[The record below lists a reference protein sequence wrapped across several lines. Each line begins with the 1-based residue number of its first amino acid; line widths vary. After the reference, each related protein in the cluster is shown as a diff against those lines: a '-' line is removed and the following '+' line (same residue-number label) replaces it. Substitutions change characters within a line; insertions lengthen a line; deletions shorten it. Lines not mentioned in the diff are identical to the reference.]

1 MITEFDFIK
10 KYLSSKEKNSKYSLN
25 FNDDVGLVDGKIYS
39 TDTICED
46 IHFFSSD
53 EPNLIA
59 KKLIRVNVS
68 DIVSKG
74 VRPKYC
80 LFNFSVG
87 KKIDEKWISNFM
99 KGLRSDI
106 QFFKL
111 NLIGGD
117 TTKTLDKTVLSLTIF
132 GNLINDKF
140 VRRSSAKRNDY
151 IYVSGSIGDSALGLY
166 CKKKVRVN
174 ILKKHKEFLLN
185 RYLKPTPRIDL
196 VNYINKNASASTDIS
211 DGLYSDLNNICR
223 ASNLGANIDF
233 NTIPL
238 SNSARVIVSKY
249 PKLNRLVLSG
259 GDDYELLFTGRD
271 GLDRNKNITK
281 IGKMKK
287 GYNINIIDF
296 NDITNLDGYKHK
308 F

>member
-10 KYLSSKEKNSKYSLN
+10 KYLSSRKKNSQYSLN

-46 IHFFSSD
+46 IHFFSND
-53 EPNLIA
+53 KPNLIA

-74 VRPKYC
+74 IRPKYC

-87 KKIDEKWISNFM
+87 KNIDEKWISNFM
-99 KGLRSDI
+99 RGFRADI
-106 QFFKL
+106 RFFKL

-132 GNLINDKF
+132 GDLINDKF
-140 VRRSSAKRNDY
+140 IKRSSARSSDH
-151 IYVSGSIGDSALGLY
+151 IYVSGTIGDSALGLH
-166 CKKKVRVN
+166 CKKKAKVN
-174 ILKKHKEFLLN
+174 ILKKHKEFLFN
-185 RYLKPTPRIDL
+185 RYLKPNPRIDL
-196 VNYINKNASASTDIS
+196 INYINKNASASTDIS
-211 DGLYSDLNNICR
+211 DGLYSDLDNICR
-223 ASNLGANIDF
+223 ASNLGADINF
-233 NTIPL
+233 NSVPL
-238 SNSARVIVSKY
+238 SNAARAIITKY
-249 PKLNRLVLSG
+249 PKLNKLILSG
-259 GDDYELLFTGRD
+259 GDDYEVLFTGRD
-271 GLDRNKNITK
+271 GLDRNKKITK

-287 GYNINIIDF
+287 GYNINITDF
-296 NDITNLDGYKHK
+296 DDITNLDGYKHK

>member
-1 MITEFDFIK
+1 MIAEFDFIK

-46 IHFFSSD
+46 IHFFSND
-53 EPNLIA
+53 RPNLIA

-74 VRPKYC
+74 VKPKYC
-80 LFNFSVG
+80 LFNFSIG
-87 KKIDEKWISNFM
+87 RNIDEKWISNFM
-99 KGLRSDI
+99 RGLRSDI

-140 VRRSSAKRNDY
+140 IRRSSAKNSDY
-151 IYVSGSIGDSALGLY
+151 IYVSGTIGDSALGLY
-166 CKKKVRVN
+166 CKKKEKVN

-185 RYLKPTPRIDL
+185 RYLIPTPRIDL
-196 VNYINKNASASTDIS
+196 FNYINRYASASTDIS

-223 ASNLGANIDF
+223 TSNLGADIDF
-233 NTIPL
+233 NSIPL
-238 SNSARVIVSKY
+238 SNSAKAIISKY
-249 PKLNRLVLSG
+249 PKLNKLILNG
-259 GDDYELLFTGRD
+259 GDDYELLFTGKD
-271 GLDRNKNITK
+271 GLDRNKSITK

-287 GYNINIIDF
+287 GYNINIADF
-296 NDITNLDGYKHK
+296 NDITDLDGYKHK

>member
-25 FNDDVGLVDGKIYS
+25 FKDDVGLVDGKIYS

-46 IHFFSSD
+46 VHFFSND
-53 EPNLIA
+53 RPNLIA

-80 LFNFSVG
+80 LFNFSIG
-87 KKIDEKWISNFM
+87 KNIDEKWISNFM
-99 KGLRSDI
+99 RGLKSDI
-106 QFFKL
+106 KFFKL

-132 GNLINDKF
+132 GNLINNKF
-140 VRRSSAKRNDY
+140 VKRSSAKNRDY
-151 IYVSGSIGDSALGLY
+151 IYVSGTIGDSALGLH
-166 CKKKVRVN
+166 CRKNLRVN

-185 RYLKPTPRIDL
+185 RYLKPNPRIDL

-211 DGLYSDLNNICR
+211 DGLYSDLYNICR
-223 ASNLGANIDF
+223 SSNLGADINF
-233 NTIPL
+233 NDIPL
-238 SNSARVIVSKY
+238 SNSARSIITKY
-249 PKLNRLVLSG
+249 PKLNNLILSG
-259 GDDYELLFTGRD
+259 GDDYELLFTGKD
-271 GLDRNKNITK
+271 GLDRNKKITK
-281 IGKMKK
+281 IGKMRE
-287 GYNINIIDF
+287 GLNINITDF
-296 NDITNLDGYKHK
+296 DDITNLDGYKHK

>member
-1 MITEFDFIK
+1 MINEFDFIK

-46 IHFFSSD
+46 IHFFSND
-53 EPNLIA
+53 RPNLIA

-74 VRPKYC
+74 VKPKYC
-80 LFNFSVG
+80 LFNFSIG
-87 KKIDEKWISNFM
+87 KNIDEKWISNFM
-99 KGLRSDI
+99 RGLRSDL

-140 VRRSSAKRNDY
+140 VRRSSAKNSDY
-151 IYVSGSIGDSALGLY
+151 IYVSGTIGDSALGLY
-166 CKKKVRVN
+166 CKKKERVN

-185 RYLKPTPRIDL
+185 RYLIPTPRIDL
-196 VNYINKNASASTDIS
+196 FNYINRYASASTDIS

-223 ASNLGANIDF
+223 TSNLGADIDF
-233 NTIPL
+233 NSIPL
-238 SNSARVIVSKY
+238 SNSARAIISKY
-249 PKLNRLVLSG
+249 PKLNKLILNG
-259 GDDYELLFTGRD
+259 GDDYELLFTGKD
-271 GLDRNKNITK
+271 GLDRNKSITK

-287 GYNINIIDF
+287 GYNINIADF
-296 NDITNLDGYKHK
+296 NDITDLDGYKHK

>member
-1 MITEFDFIK
+1 M
-10 KYLSSKEKNSKYSLN
+10 
-25 FNDDVGLVDGKIYS
+25 
-39 TDTICED
+39 
-46 IHFFSSD
+46 
-53 EPNLIA
+53 
-59 KKLIRVNVS
+59 NVS

-74 VRPKYC
+74 VKPKYC
-80 LFNFSVG
+80 LFNFSIG
-87 KKIDEKWISNFM
+87 KNIDEKWIRNFM
-99 KGLRSDI
+99 RGLRSDL

-140 VRRSSAKRNDY
+140 VRRSSAKNSDY
-151 IYVSGSIGDSALGLY
+151 IYVSGTIGDSALGLY
-166 CKKKVRVN
+166 CKKKERVN

-185 RYLKPTPRIDL
+185 RYLIPTPRIDL
-196 VNYINKNASASTDIS
+196 FNYINRHASASTDIS

-223 ASNLGANIDF
+223 TSNLGADIDF
-233 NTIPL
+233 NSIPL
-238 SNSARVIVSKY
+238 SNSARAIISKY
-249 PKLNRLVLSG
+249 PKLNKLILNG
-259 GDDYELLFTGRD
+259 GDDYELLFTGKD

-287 GYNINIIDF
+287 GYNINIADF
-296 NDITNLDGYKHK
+296 NDITDLDGYKHK

>member
-99 KGLRSDI
+99 KGLSSDI

-151 IYVSGSIGDSALGLY
+151 IYVSGTIGDSALGLH
-166 CKKKVRVN
+166 CKKKLRVN

-223 ASNLGANIDF
+223 ASNLGADIDF

-238 SNSARVIVSKY
+238 SNSARAIISKY

-259 GDDYELLFTGRD
+259 GDDYELLFTGKD

-287 GYNINIIDF
+287 GYNINITDF
-296 NDITNLDGYKHK
+296 DDITNLDGYKHK

>member
-46 IHFFSSD
+46 IHFFSND
-53 EPNLIA
+53 RPNLIA

-74 VRPKYC
+74 VKPKYC
-80 LFNFSVG
+80 LFNFSIG
-87 KKIDEKWISNFM
+87 RNIDEKWISNFM
-99 KGLRSDI
+99 RGLRSDI

-140 VRRSSAKRNDY
+140 VRRSSAKNNDY
-151 IYVSGSIGDSALGLY
+151 IYVSGTIGDSALGLY
-166 CKKKVRVN
+166 CKKKEKVN

-185 RYLKPTPRIDL
+185 RYLIPTPRIDL
-196 VNYINKNASASTDIS
+196 FNYINRHASASTDIS

-223 ASNLGANIDF
+223 TSNLGADIDF
-233 NTIPL
+233 NSIPL
-238 SNSARVIVSKY
+238 SNSARAIISKY
-249 PKLNRLVLSG
+249 PKLNKLILNG
-259 GDDYELLFTGRD
+259 GDDYELLFTGKD

-287 GYNINIIDF
+287 GYNINIADF
-296 NDITNLDGYKHK
+296 NDITDLDGYKHK

>member
-46 IHFFSSD
+46 IHFFSND
-53 EPNLIA
+53 KPNLIA

-74 VRPKYC
+74 VKPKYC
-80 LFNFSVG
+80 LFNFSIG
-87 KKIDEKWISNFM
+87 KNIDEKWISNFM
-99 KGLRSDI
+99 RGLRSDL

-132 GNLINDKF
+132 GNLINGKF
-140 VRRSSAKRNDY
+140 VKRSSAKNSDY
-151 IYVSGSIGDSALGLY
+151 IYVSGTIGDSALGLY
-166 CKKKVRVN
+166 CKNKERVN

-185 RYLKPTPRIDL
+185 RYLIPTPRIDL
-196 VNYINKNASASTDIS
+196 FNYINRHASASTDIS

-223 ASNLGANIDF
+223 TSNLGADIDF
-233 NTIPL
+233 NSIPL
-238 SNSARVIVSKY
+238 SNSARAIISKY
-249 PKLNRLVLSG
+249 PKLNKLILNG
-259 GDDYELLFTGRD
+259 GDDYELLFTGKD

-287 GYNINIIDF
+287 GYNINIADF
-296 NDITNLDGYKHK
+296 NDITDLDGYKHK

>member
-46 IHFFSSD
+46 IHFFSNDS
-53 EPNLIA
+53 PNLIA

-74 VRPKYC
+74 VKPKYC
-80 LFNFSVG
+80 LFNFSIG
-87 KKIDEKWISNFM
+87 KNIDEKWISNFM
-99 KGLRSDI
+99 RGLRSDI

-140 VRRSSAKRNDY
+140 IKRSSAKNSDY
-151 IYVSGSIGDSALGLY
+151 IYVSGTIGDSALGLY
-166 CKKKVRVN
+166 CKKNEKVK

-185 RYLKPTPRIDL
+185 RYLKPAPRIDL
-196 VNYINKNASASTDIS
+196 FNYINKNASASTDIS
-211 DGLYSDLNNICR
+211 DGLYSDLNNICL
-223 ASNLGANIDF
+223 ASNLGANIDY
-233 NTIPL
+233 NSIPL
-238 SNSARVIVSKY
+238 SNSARAIISKY
-249 PKLNRLVLSG
+249 PKLNKLILNG
-259 GDDYELLFTGRD
+259 GDDYELLFTGED

-287 GYNINIIDF
+287 GYNINIADF
-296 NDITNLDGYKHK
+296 NDITDLDGYKHK

>member
-1 MITEFDFIK
+1 MINEFEFIK

-39 TDTICED
+39 TDTICEG
-46 IHFFSSD
+46 IHFFSND
-53 EPNLIA
+53 KPNLIA

-87 KKIDEKWISNFM
+87 KNIDKKWISNFM
-99 KGLRSDI
+99 RGLKDDI

-140 VRRSSAKRNDY
+140 VRRSSAKSGDY
-151 IYVSGSIGDSALGLY
+151 IYVSGTIGDSALGLH
-166 CKKKVRVN
+166 CKKKARVN

-196 VNYINKNASASTDIS
+196 FNYININASASTDIS
-211 DGLYSDLNNICR
+211 DGLYSDLKNICR
-223 ASNLGANIDF
+223 TSNLGADIDF
-233 NTIPL
+233 NAIPL
-238 SNSARVIVSKY
+238 SNSARAIVSKY
-249 PKLNRLVLSG
+249 PKLSKLILNG

-296 NDITNLDGYKHK
+296 DDITNLDGYKHK

>member
-46 IHFFSSD
+46 IHFFSND
-53 EPNLIA
+53 RPNLIA

-74 VRPKYC
+74 VKPKYC
-80 LFNFSVG
+80 LFNFSIG
-87 KKIDEKWISNFM
+87 KNIDENWISNFM
-99 KGLRSDI
+99 RGLRSDI

-140 VRRSSAKRNDY
+140 VRRSSAKSSDY
-151 IYVSGSIGDSALGLY
+151 IYVSGTIGDSALGLY
-166 CKKKVRVN
+166 CKKKEKVN

-185 RYLKPTPRIDL
+185 RYLIPTPRIDL
-196 VNYINKNASASTDIS
+196 FNYINKNASASTDVS
-211 DGLYSDLNNICR
+211 DGLYSDLSNICR
-223 ASNLGANIDF
+223 TSNLGADIDF
-233 NTIPL
+233 NAIPL
-238 SNSARVIVSKY
+238 SNSAKAIISKY
-249 PKLNRLVLSG
+249 PKLNKLILNG
-259 GDDYELLFTGRD
+259 GDDYELLFTGKD

-287 GYNINIIDF
+287 GYNINIADF
-296 NDITNLDGYKHK
+296 NDITDLDGYKHK

>member
-10 KYLSSKEKNSKYSLN
+10 KYLSSREKNSKYSLN

-39 TDTICED
+39 TDTVCED
-46 IHFFSSD
+46 IHFFSNDS
-53 EPNLIA
+53 PNLIA

-80 LFNFSVG
+80 LFNFSIG
-87 KKIDEKWISNFM
+87 KNIDEKWISNFM
-99 KGLRSDI
+99 RGFRADI
-106 QFFKL
+106 NFYKL

-117 TTKTLDKTVLSLTIF
+117 TIKTLDKTVLSLTIF

-140 VRRSSAKRNDY
+140 VRRSSAKNNDY
-151 IYVSGSIGDSALGLY
+151 IYVSGTIGDSALGLH
-166 CKKKVRVN
+166 CKTNTRVN
-174 ILKKHKEFLLN
+174 ILKRHKEFLLN
-185 RYLKPTPRIDL
+185 RYLKPIPRIDL
-196 VNYINKNASASTDIS
+196 FNFINKNASASTDIS

-223 ASNLGANIDF
+223 ASNLGADIDF
-233 NTIPL
+233 NAIPL
-238 SNSARVIVSKY
+238 SNSARKIISVY
-249 PKLNRLVLSG
+249 PKLKKLILNG
-259 GDDYELLFTGRD
+259 GDDYELLFTGKD
-271 GLDRNKNITK
+271 GLDRNENITK

-296 NDITNLDGYKHK
+296 DDITNLDGYKHK